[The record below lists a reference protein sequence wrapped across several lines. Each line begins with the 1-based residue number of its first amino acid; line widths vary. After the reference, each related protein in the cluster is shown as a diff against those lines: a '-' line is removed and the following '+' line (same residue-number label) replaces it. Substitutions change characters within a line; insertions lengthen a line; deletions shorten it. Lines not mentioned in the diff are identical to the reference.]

1 MCGTDVKENNITTA
15 DENLPK
21 SIMCSIA
28 HLKSSLQIQTTAL
41 LTLELV
47 FAFQKINSGTV

>member
-28 HLKSSLQIQTTAL
+28 HLKVHCRYKLQLYLHWNWYL
-41 LTLELV
+41 L
-47 FAFQKINSGTV
+47 FKR